1 MKKQIISAVAAVV
14 LLLGPMTL
22 QDAKAQIFLDEESNS
37 KREGYE
43 APDLP
48 GYPNLGVDIDQ
59 YQETEDYTP
68 LGSGVLALGL
78 LGGAYLIG
86 KKRVEKK

>member
-37 KREGYE
+37 KREG
-43 APDLP
+43 
-48 GYPNLGVDIDQ
+48 
-59 YQETEDYTP
+59 
-68 LGSGVLALGL
+68 
-78 LGGAYLIG
+78 
-86 KKRVEKK
+86 